1 MAKIR
6 TEIVSYINENQ
17 TATAAGLAKT
27 FNVTVANIRY
37 HLKHLIQDGVIELMN
52 NQNLSPRGRPTQIYS
67 LSRKEKST
75 GLEFLLRSSLEDISS
90 IKSDRARKNRLV
102 KLAKII
108 ASSPKHPSRS
118 MTIKLGEAINR
129 LNELNFN
136 ARWEAHSNSPN
147 ILFQNCPYSS
157 LVDSFPILCQL
168 DQYLLEDLLGTSVI
182 QEEKLSTNRNAHPIC
197 RFTTD

>member
-1 MAKIR
+1 MTKIR
-6 TEIVSYINENQ
+6 TEIVSYIIENQ

-37 HLKHLIQDGVIELMN
+37 HLKHLLQDDAIEVIT
-52 NQNLSPRGRPTQIYS
+52 NQILSPRGRPTQIYS

-75 GLEFLLRSSLEDISS
+75 GLEFLLRSALEEINL
-90 IKSDRARKNRLV
+90 IRSDRARKNRLV

-108 ASSPKHPSRS
+108 SSSSDYSNGS
-118 MTIKLGEAINR
+118 MTIKLGEAVKR

-168 DQYLLEDLLGTSVI
+168 DQYLLEELIGTSVN
-182 QEEKLSTNRNAHPIC
+182 QKEKLSTNRSAHPIC
-197 RFTTD
+197 RFTID